1 MKRILGLDLGTNSIG
16 WADILHDLEN
26 KDGHIEGLGSRIIP
40 TDAKVLDRYKAG
52 QALSKANAGQAFT
65 AAGKRTDFRSIRKL
79 YQRDNLRRD
88 RLHRVLNV
96 LGFLPQHYAT
106 SIDFVE
112 RKGQFKEGKE
122 TKLNYIQS
130 ENGKHQFLFMD
141 SFQEMAQLFKA
152 AGHHQNIPYDWTIY
166 YLRKKALRNKITK
179 EELAWLLLHFNQK
192 RGYYQLRGEEEEET
206 DGKVKTFEILEVG
219 RVVDSG
225 ESIKKSGEKL
235 YDIYFSNGWQYDKQT
250 TKPDDW
256 LGKTKEFIVTT
267 SQTASGDTKRTFKAV
282 DSEQDWIAIK
292 KKTEQDIDGSGE
304 HVGEYIFEQL
314 LANPTQKIRGK
325 LIRTIERKYYRQE
338 LEAIIQCQV
347 NHHPELNLSND
358 DGKRLYAACIKELYP
373 NNDAHAANLKEK
385 GLLHLFV
392 KDIIFYQR
400 PLKSKKS
407 TIGGCQYETKSYR
420 IEEKNKA
427 TGAMETKEVS
437 RPLSACPKSHPMFQ
451 EFRLWQF
458 VHNLRI
464 YKKEHIE
471 EGKTVLDHSVTDQCF
486 STEDEWIA
494 LYDILNSRKEVEQ
507 KHIIQYLVTSKK
519 IDKQNKD
526 NYRWNY
532 VEDKKYPANETRHM
546 LLTRLKKVTEDPEAF
561 LTVDRELTLWH
572 MIYSVTDKIQFIKA
586 LKTFAVKNGLNDE
599 LMETAFG
606 KTPPFDGDY
615 AAYSLKAIKKLLPLM
630 RRGSYWSIED
640 ILPEAK
646 ERIDDIHARLTS
658 IDYDAKK
665 IDEWVADD
673 EITSAVLRS
682 FAKTKDRP
690 MSGLNTYQACY
701 AIYNRHAE
709 AGETQTWRHP
719 QDIDMFLHHFK
730 QHSLRNPIVEQ
741 VVTETLR
748 TVRDIWIQAA
758 RNSGAPYEEKANT
771 LTGKVEKHYPLVFD
785 ELHVELGREMK
796 NPAEKRKNM
805 TRQITENENTNIRI
819 REILTELMQDPNVDG
834 DIRPYSPSHQ
844 DLLKIYEEG
853 IYQNPDSKFDQLSQ
867 DDIDKIRK
875 KNDPSKNDIQR
886 YKLWL
891 GQGYTSPYTGEMIP
905 LSKLFTTAYQIE
917 HVIPQKR
924 YFDNSLSNKVI
935 CESEVNSLKSDKT
948 GMEFILHHGGERIEI
963 GQNRS
968 VKVLKVEQYEKHCKQ
983 YFAKNRT
990 KLNNLLSEDIPEG
1003 FINRQLNDSRYIS
1016 KLVKGLLSNMVREE
1030 NETEAT
1036 SRRVVSTPGA
1046 ITNQLK
1052 NDWGLHD
1059 KWNEIVAPRFERLNE
1074 LTNTNE
1080 YGEWD
1085 SNINAF
1091 RATVPEEHARGFNK
1105 KRIDHRHH
1113 ALDALVI
1120 ACTSRQHIQYLNS
1133 LNNEKTR
1140 HELQPTLLIKN
1151 EKGHFTK
1158 TFQMPWKGFAPQA
1171 KDKLETTIISF
1182 KQNLRVINKASNK
1195 TWQWVER
1202 NGHKKKELVPQ
1213 TIGDHWAIRKPMHDP
1228 MPYGKVNL
1236 WFDVLDIDK
1245 SLSKRHLI
1253 IDPEIRARVEDVF
1266 IQNDSSSG
1274 KTVKYLKSNPIL
1286 DNLGLPVRK
1295 THFKVSN
1302 NKYGKRQAIDY
1313 LADDKYKGVLKKIY
1327 KVADYSLQIDLVMHL
1342 NQDFT
1347 NPKNAFSPEGIEI
1360 FNENRKAK
1368 GLAPVYRI
1376 RIVESSSARFDLS
1389 KKSDKS
1395 HKKMEAAEGT
1405 NLFFAIYWDEES
1417 QSRSYETVPLHAVIA
1432 HQKQVAHLPKAERT
1446 PIPVNPEKGRLLF
1459 TLSPYDL
1466 VYVPTQEEIDSPHLV
1481 DFTQLDTNQSGRV
1494 YKMVSTTQGKL
1505 DCVVNFYAKEIIKNE
1520 MGSNNKN
1527 QNTMDGLTQIKE
1539 VCWKLTIDRLGNIT
1553 HVTNHLGQI
1562 VQVGE
1567 Y

>member
-16 WADILHDLEN
+16 WADVQHDLE
-26 KDGHIEGLGSRIIP
+26 KKEGTIEGLGCRIIP
-40 TDAKVLDRYKAG
+40 MSQDILGKFDAG
-52 QALSKANAGQAFT
+52 QSVSQT
-65 AAGKRTDFRSIRKL
+65 AERTQYRSVRKL

-96 LGFLPQHYAT
+96 LRFLPKHYAA
-106 SIDFVE
+106 SIDFIE

-122 TKLNYIQS
+122 IKLNYLPS
-130 ENGKHQFLFMD
+130 ENGKHQFIFLD
-141 SFQEMAQLFKA
+141 SFQEMTELFKA
-152 AGHHQNIPYDWTIY
+152 SAHHQNLPYDWTIY
-166 YLRKKALRNKITK
+166 YLRKKALSNKITK
-179 EELAWLLLHFNQK
+179 EELTWLLLHFNQK

-206 DGKVKTFEILEVG
+206 DGKVKTFEILEVA

-225 ESIKKSGEKL
+225 DTIKKSGEIL
-235 YDIYFSNGWQYDKQT
+235 YDIYFANGWQYDKQT
-250 TKPDDW
+250 TKPNDW

-292 KKTEQDIDGSGE
+292 KKTEQDIDGSGQY
-304 HVGEYIFEQL
+304 VGEYIFDQL

-347 NHHPELNLSND
+347 NHHPELNLSTD
-358 DGKRLYAACIKELYP
+358 DGKQLYAACVKELYP
-373 NNDAHAANLKEK
+373 NNDAHAANLKDK
-385 GLLHLFV
+385 GFLHLFV

-407 TIGGCQYETKSYR
+407 TIGGCQYETKTYR

-427 TGAMETKEVS
+427 TGVMETKEVS
-437 RPLSACPKSHPMFQ
+437 NPLPACPKSHPMFQ

-458 VHNLRI
+458 IHNLRI

-471 EGKTVLDHSVTDQCF
+471 EGKTVLDHSVTDECF

-494 LYDILNSRKEVEQ
+494 LYDMLNSRKEVEQ

-519 IDKQNKD
+519 IDKQDKD

-546 LLTRLKKVTEDPEAF
+546 LLTRLKKVVSDPEAF
-561 LTVDRELTLWH
+561 LTADRELALWH
-572 MIYSVTDKIQFIKA
+572 IIYSVTDKIQFIKA
-586 LKTFAVKNGLNDE
+586 LKTFARKNGLDEE
-599 LMETAFG
+599 LMEATFG
-606 KTPPFDGDY
+606 KTPPFDSDY
-615 AAYSLKAIKKLLPLM
+615 AAYSLKAINKLLPLM
-630 RRGSYWSIED
+630 RRGRYWSADD

-646 ERIDDIHARLTS
+646 ERIDDIHARLVS

-719 QDIDMFLHHFK
+719 QDIDTFLQQFR

-748 TVRDIWIQAA
+748 TVRDIWVQAA
-758 RNSGAPYEEKANT
+758 RKSGAPYEEKANA
-771 LTGKVEKHYPLVFD
+771 LTGKVEKHYPRVFD
-785 ELHVELGREMK
+785 ELHIELGREMK
-796 NPAEKRKNM
+796 NPAEKRKSM

-834 DIRPYSPSHQ
+834 EIRPYSPSHQ

-853 IYQNPDSKFDQLSQ
+853 IYQNPDSKFDQVSQ
-867 DDIDKIRK
+867 DDIDKIRN
-875 KNDPSKNDIQR
+875 KNAPSKNDIQR

-891 GQGYTSPYTGEMIP
+891 EQGYASPYTGEMIP
-905 LSKLFTTAYQIE
+905 LSKLFTTDYQIE
-917 HVIPQKR
+917 HVIPQSR

-935 CESEVNSLKSDKT
+935 CESAVNDRKKNMT
-948 GMEFILHHGGERIEI
+948 GMEFIIKHGGERVEI
-963 GQNRS
+963 GQGRS
-968 VKVLKVEQYEKHCKQ
+968 VAILKAPEYEKHCKQ
-983 YFAKNRT
+983 YFTKNRT

-1046 ITNQLK
+1046 ITSQLK
-1052 NDWGLHD
+1052 NDWGLHN

-1074 LTNTNE
+1074 LTNSKD

-1140 HELQPTLLIKN
+1140 HELQPILLIKN
-1151 EKGHFTK
+1151 EKGRYTK

-1171 KDKLETTIISF
+1171 KEKLETTIISF

-1195 TWQWVER
+1195 TWQWVEH

-1213 TIGDHWAIRKPMHDP
+1213 TKGDHWAIRKPMHKDTVA
-1228 MPYGKVNL
+1228 GKVLLRRDKWVAFNQAMKIPDL
-1236 WFDVLDIDK
+1236 IVDGKIKEKVLHA
-1245 SLSKRHLI
+1245 LS
-1253 IDPEIRARVEDVF
+1253 ENS
-1266 IQNDSSSG
+1266 QN
-1274 KTVKYLKSNPIL
+1274 LKSTTAYFKRNPIYIKA
-1286 DNLGLPVRK
+1286 RK
-1295 THFKVSN
+1295 VVKVEVYVEATASRVALTDSFTRKQLN
-1302 NKYGKRQAIDY
+1302 SVCNTGVKQILENHLQSYTGSDGKERF
-1313 LADDKYKGVLKKIY
+1313 
-1327 KVADYSLQIDLVMHL
+1327 DL
-1342 NQDFT
+1342 
-1347 NPKNAFSPEGIEI
+1347 AFSPEGLETMNTHIKTLNRGIVHKPIYKVRLYEEGNK
-1360 FNENRKAK
+1360 FNVGDRGNR
-1368 GLAPVYRI
+1368 
-1376 RIVESSSARFDLS
+1376 DS
-1389 KKSDKS
+1389 KYV
-1395 HKKMEAAEGT
+1395 EAAKGT

-1432 HQKQVAHLPKAERT
+1432 HQKQVAHLPKEERT
-1446 PIPVNPEKGRLLF
+1446 TIPVNPEKGRLLF
-1459 TLSPYDL
+1459 TLSPNDP
-1466 VYVPTQEEIDSPHLV
+1466 VYVPTEEETESPRLV
-1481 DFTQLDTNQSGRV
+1481 NFNPPNKNQTSRM
-1494 YKMVSTTQGKL
+1494 YKMVSSSGNQCFFIQGQVAKPI
-1505 DCVVNFYAKEIIKNE
+1505 VNKTEFSAL
-1520 MGSNNKN
+1520 NKMEKSIN
-1527 QNTMDGLTQIKE
+1527 DIMIKE
-1539 VCWKLTIDRLGNIT
+1539 VCWKLSVDRLGNIT
-1553 HVTNHLGQI
+1553 RVTNHLGQI
-1562 VQVGE
+1562 IEIREQT
-1567 Y
+1567 